1 MKVLFLKDVK
11 GQGRKGELKEVSEGY
26 ALNFLVKNGLAAA
39 ATEKIQAKE
48 KQKADAKIAE
58 LEKIKAKH
66 LALKEQIEKRRFTLP
81 AKAGDGGKLFGAVR
95 EKDVAELLTQK
106 LDKTIDKNLVR
117 IDTPIRTV
125 GEHVVS
131 LEFAKGLVAR
141 VTLEIKPTN

>member
-39 ATEKIQAKE
+39 ATEKIQTKE
-48 KQKADAKIAE
+48 KQKADAKTAE

-66 LALKEQIEKRRFTLP
+66 RALKEEIEKRRFTVL

-95 EKDVAELLTQK
+95 EKDVAEVLTQK
-106 LDKTIDKNLVR
+106 LGKTIDKSLVR

-125 GEHVVS
+125 GEHVVL
-131 LEFAKGLVAR
+131 LEFEKGLEAR